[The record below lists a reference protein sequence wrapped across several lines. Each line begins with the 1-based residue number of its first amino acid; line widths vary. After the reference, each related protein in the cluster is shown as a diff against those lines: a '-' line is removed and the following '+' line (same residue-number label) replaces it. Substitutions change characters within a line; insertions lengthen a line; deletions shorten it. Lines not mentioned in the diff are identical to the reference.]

1 MVNNYYFLDKGI
13 IKSKKFMTEFNDEE
27 NDPPSFKITEIRDD
41 DRAYS
46 LWFKDDEY
54 LTTYKI
60 FNDFGSRTA
69 VWKLDQ
75 SRPLEE

>member
-1 MVNNYYFLDKGI
+1 MKKI
-13 IKSKKFMTEFNDEE
+13 IHCRL
-27 NDPPSFKITEIRDD
+27 KITEIRDD

-60 FNDFGSRTA
+60 FNDFGARTA

-75 SRPLEE
+75 SKPLEE